1 MGLLPIKMGR
11 MIATVID
18 IFIVVTLLSVLV
30 PMVFPDCFGNGH
42 DEDPD

>member
-11 MIATVID
+11 MITTVID

-30 PMVFPDCFGNGH
+30 PMLFPDYFGNGH
-42 DEDPD
+42 NEDPD